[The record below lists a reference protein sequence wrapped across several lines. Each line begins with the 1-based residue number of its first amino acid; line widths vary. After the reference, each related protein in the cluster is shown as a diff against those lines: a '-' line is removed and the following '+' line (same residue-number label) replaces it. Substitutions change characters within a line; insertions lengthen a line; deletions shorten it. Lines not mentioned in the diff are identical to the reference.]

1 MRLSLYDAFILCI
14 EDPEIVHL
22 DDRVKVRHF
31 CLGKAFPDHL
41 VHEEDLCL
49 RVIYEMVDVC

>member
-1 MRLSLYDAFILCI
+1 MRLCLYYALILGI
-14 EDPEIVHL
+14 KDPEIVHL
-22 DDRVKVRHF
+22 DDGMKVRHL
-31 CLGKAFPDHL
+31 CLGKTFPDHL